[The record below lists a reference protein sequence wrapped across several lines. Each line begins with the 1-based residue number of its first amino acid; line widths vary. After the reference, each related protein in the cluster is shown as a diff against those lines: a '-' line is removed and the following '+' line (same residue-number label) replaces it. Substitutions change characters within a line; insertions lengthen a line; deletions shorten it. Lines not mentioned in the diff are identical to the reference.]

1 MMNASRGKTLAV
13 LWVAASFFA
22 EGNASHLRSHEHL
35 HSARH
40 LRQRNEKDN
49 PSFSGVSMFPTGSLS
64 YMNLMPDCENA
75 LYQKVNCD
83 DAVSSLMT
91 DGYVSSFDNSTL
103 STLVCNAGCEA
114 AIAKLHDAVSTNCGE
129 TTELVPGLP
138 IIGLVNLLWSN
149 WNQSCFAD
157 PNTGE
162 NCNDVI
168 DAFPDVDMS
177 KLPKSDLCS
186 YCNVRKLA
194 LMQADA
200 YTDAYD
206 DNWQSTYMYV
216 AQTCN
221 ISVSNFN
228 STPSAFNVTVPS
240 STSDCVSGTIY
251 TTKEGDTCDSIA
263 LAQGV
268 SAATMFYINPNIL
281 NCSSIWPGTN
291 LCLPQKCDS
300 VYVVQPEDTCIDIAV
315 GAGIRTQNLIDYNSQ
330 LTWNCSNLHATNPYW
345 GTTLCISAP
354 GGTYTGHAPNTSTS
368 TGSEIVNPPAG
379 VKVAPGTTTDCGAWY
394 INVAGLTCTQIC
406 LMNQIA
412 INLFTEANPS
422 LNKTT
427 CDKDLIQGNAYC
439 VNPLDGWNWGSGAN
453 STTSPTPSI
462 SAPSTP
468 PAPTQTGIPAN
479 CNAFYVAKAGDDCGT
494 VAAKFGITKDHF
506 HEWNPAI
513 SSDCSSGF
521 WAKEAYC
528 VGVSGTSSTAI
539 TSISAST
546 PTSTSAST
554 LVVPPAPTQSGIPAN
569 CDAYYV
575 AQAGDDCDTVASKFQ
590 ITKAQFHEWNPAISS
605 DCSSGF

>member
-1 MMNASRGKTLAV
+1 
-13 LWVAASFFA
+13 
-22 EGNASHLRSHEHL
+22 
-35 HSARH
+35 
-40 LRQRNEKDN
+40 
-49 PSFSGVSMFPTGSLS
+49 
-64 YMNLMPDCENA
+64 
-75 LYQKVNCD
+75 
-83 DAVSSLMT
+83 MT
-91 DGYVSSFDNSTL
+91 DGYISSFDNSTL
-103 STLVCNAGCEA
+103 TTLVCDVGCEA
-114 AIAKLHDAVSTNCGE
+114 AIAKLRDTVSTNCGE
-129 TTELVPGLP
+129 ITELVPGLP
-138 IIGLVNLLWSN
+138 IIGLVDLLWSN
-149 WNQSCFAD
+149 RNQSCFTN
-157 PNTGE
+157 PNTRE
-162 NCNDVI
+162 NYNNVI

-186 YCNVRKLA
+186 YCN
-194 LMQADA
+194 
-200 YTDAYD
+200 
-206 DNWQSTYMYV
+206 QSTYKYV
-216 AQTCN
+216 AQTYN
-221 ISVSNFN
+221 ISVSNFD
-228 STPSAFNVTVPS
+228 STPSAFNMTVPS
-240 STSDCVSGTIY
+240 STSDCVSRTIY
-251 TTKEGDTCDSIA
+251 TTKESDTYDSIA
-263 LAQGV
+263 LAQ
-268 SAATMFYINPNIL
+268 S
-281 NCSSIWPGTN
+281 PGTN

-300 VYVVQPEDTCIDIAV
+300 VYIVQPEDTCINIAIS
-315 GAGIRTQNLIDYNSQ
+315 AGIRTQNLIDYDSQ

-345 GTTLCISAP
+345 GTTLCVSTP

-379 VKVAPGTTTDCGAWY
+379 AKVAPGTMTDYRAWY
-394 INVAGLTCTQIC
+394 INDAGLTCTQIC
-406 LMNQIA
+406 LINQIT

-427 CDKDLIQGNAYC
+427 CDKDLVQGNSYG

-453 STTSPTPSI
+453 STTSPTPTI

-494 VAAKFGITKDHF
+494 VAAKFGITKGQF

-528 VGVSGTSSTAI
+528 VGVSGTSSTPI

-605 DCSSGF
+605 DCSSGFWAEEAYCVGVFGTSSATSLPTPNPVSTGSVVPPAPTQSGIPENCSKYYVAQDKFGITNDQFHLWNPAVSVDCVSGFMADEAYCIALS